1 VFYDRRGTI
10 RHASAQAFE
19 VETRRVPIEFDPS
32 FWQSSWI
39 HHRGLQGQ
47 LKGAI
52 LAAGLGKR
60 MEPLTAHHLPK
71 PLFPLGGKVPMA
83 EVWVRRMVESGIAG
97 VSMNLCVL
105 RDAIKRHFRDGAK
118 LGARISYVEE
128 EIPSGTLGGV
138 CKQALGRSAKQVF
151 PGEPMP
157 DLEPFAGSTLIV
169 PSGDIVTNFGAELLE
184 EMYEIHRWVGAA
196 ITMVL
201 VPVPWDRRKDFGTV
215 VLDRPEERPGILS
228 KSGRIV
234 EFIEKDPDSPSNLNN
249 ASIYLI
255 EMELLRALDPLR
267 TPAASDVPDAFYDF
281 GKHVFPAM
289 LGRLP
294 YVRLPKDYLLWGVQY
309 DGLWFDV
316 GQKRDYLRV
325 NEAVMDGEL
334 RLDLPYERLP
344 WGHLGHGVAIDFSRV
359 TIVPP
364 VVIGNHCIVEP
375 GARLGPHAVIGD
387 GWTLEE
393 GAEVRRAVLWER
405 YSYFA
410 GDGREIPAKE
420 RKQVDPHAVRRGV
433 TVEESIVTGGTIGED
448 VREKTVD
455 VGENGELAI
464 LPIDYVPRG
473 PRA

>member
-1 VFYDRRGTI
+1 L
-10 RHASAQAFE
+10 
-19 VETRRVPIEFDPS
+19 PIEFDPT
-32 FWQSSWI
+32 FWQGSWTY
-39 HHRGLQGQ
+39 RKGLQGQ

-60 MEPLTAHHLPK
+60 MDPLTARHLPK

-83 EVWVRRMVESGIAG
+83 EVWVRRMVESGITD

-105 RDAIKRHFRDGAK
+105 KDTIKRHFRDGTK
-118 LGARISYVEE
+118 LGAEIRYVEE

-157 DLEPFAGSTLIV
+157 TLEPFAGSTLIV
-169 PSGDIVTNFGAELLE
+169 PSGDIVTNFGSELLE
-184 EMYEIHRWVGAA
+184 EMYEVHRRAGAA

-215 VLDRPEERPGILS
+215 VLDRPEERSGILS
-228 KSGRIV
+228 KSGRIA

-249 ASIYLI
+249 ASIYMI
-255 EMELLRALDPLR
+255 EMDLLRALDPLR
-267 TPAASDVPDAFYDF
+267 TPAASDVPDPFYDF

-294 YVRLPKDYLLWGVQY
+294 YVKLPKDHLLWGLQY
-309 DGLWFDV
+309 DGQWFDV

-325 NEAVMDGEL
+325 NEAVMEGKL
-334 RLDLPYERLP
+334 RIDLPYERLP
-344 WGHLGHGVAIDFSRV
+344 WGHLGTDVAIDFSRV

-364 VVIGNHCIVEP
+364 VIIGNNCIVER

-387 GWTLEE
+387 GWILEE
-393 GAEVRRAVLWER
+393 GVEVRHAVLWQR

-410 GDGREIPAKE
+410 DDGREVTAEE
-420 RKQVDPHAVRRGV
+420 RRLVDRHEVRRGV
-433 TVEESIVTGGTIGED
+433 TIEESIVVGGAIRED
-448 VREKTVD
+448 LREKTVD
-455 VGENGELAI
+455 VGDDGEVTI
-464 LPIDYVPRG
+464 LPIDYVPSG